1 MLFTITGKHVEITD
15 AIREH
20 AVEKTSK
27 LPRYYSSINNVAVTI
42 DNSAGGKPTVQII
55 ASAEHNKVFIVKETG
70 EDTYACLDVAARKL
84 ERQLKKQKEKE
95 RDNKHHATPAPPA
108 PKSEENQEVE
118 EAEM

>member
-20 AVEKTSK
+20 AVEKTAK
-27 LPRYYSSINNVAVTI
+27 LPRYYNSINNVTVTI
-42 DNSAGGKPTVQII
+42 DNSAGPKPTVQII

-70 EDTYACLDVAARKL
+70 EDTYACIDVAARKL

-95 RDNKHHATPAPPA
+95 RNNKHHATPAPPA
-108 PKSEENQEVE
+108 PETEGPEENEI
-118 EAEM
+118 

>member
-20 AVEKTSK
+20 AVEKTAK
-27 LPRYYSSINNVAVTI
+27 LPRYYNSINNVVVTI

-70 EDTYACLDVAARKL
+70 EDTYACIDVAARKL

-95 RDNKHHATPAPPA
+95 RDNKHFATPAPPA
-108 PKSEENQEVE
+108 PETEE
-118 EAEM
+118 

>member
-20 AVEKTSK
+20 AVEKTDK
-27 LPRYYSSINNVAVTI
+27 LPRYYNSINNVTVTI
-42 DNSAGGKPTVQII
+42 DNSQGGKSTVQII

-70 EDTYACLDVAARKL
+70 DDTYACIDIAARKL

-95 RDNKHHATPAPPA
+95 RDNKHFAPPAPPA
-108 PKSEENQEVE
+108 PKTEESEEN
-118 EAEM
+118 EM

>member
-15 AIREH
+15 AIRQH

-27 LPRYYSSINNVAVTI
+27 LPRYYNSINNVTVTI

-70 EDTYACLDVAARKL
+70 EDTYACIDVAARKL

-95 RDNKHHATPAPPA
+95 RDNKHFATPATPTPG
-108 PKSEENQEVE
+108 SEEPQED
-118 EAEM
+118 EM